1 MVNPINGVDVND
13 SLFMEGREKEGRTE
27 MKKERR
33 DSGAEGQGRTE
44 GSSWRK
50 REMGERVYMQ
60 ECVSW
65 CERYTF

>member
-33 DSGAEGQGRTE
+33 DR
-44 GSSWRK
+44 
-50 REMGERVYMQ
+50 GERKVRVG
-60 ECVSW
+60 ERGRWARVCVCKSV
-65 CERYTF
+65 